1 MTLENF
7 TEKINSLT
15 NNTVSQENIENLY
28 IDIMREMESKIRTWV
43 EKKSDLWITYDEV
56 GCPILE
62 SSAVNN
68 IMKRLS
74 E

>member
-15 NNTVSQENIENLY
+15 DNSVSQENIENLY
-28 IDIMREMESKIRTWV
+28 IDIMNEIESKIKRWV